1 MYPTD
6 KQRRIGQ
13 CVFVFRYCCG
23 HGSSDTC
30 GDACTAQLAGTAPN
44 LDAASAPVWRSS
56 RRSTSPRPRSA
67 QLRAFEIAE
76 RTIARGRPNR
86 GNALGAGDL
95 GEMGI
100 ADFALGTRQATAKV
114 PPERLQRQTIELL

>member
-1 MYPTD
+1 M
-6 KQRRIGQ
+6 RG
-13 CVFVFRYCCG
+13 CV
-23 HGSSDTC
+23 H
-30 GDACTAQLAGTAPN
+30 TAQLAGTAPN

-100 ADFALGTRQATAKV
+100 RVLTVVMTMRWSIEVDTR
-114 PPERLQRQTIELL
+114 RDC